1 MTVKYS
7 LIGDENG
14 QTLTV
19 IFSDGEVA
27 TVPAVHGGFKAV
39 LNYILTTEDD
49 DVDETWIKENLDII
63 LKAGTQLTQLSE
75 RVSLVGNRLLFDG
88 DEINQSIADHILR
101 LVSDS
106 DEDGWKPLVLFLEKV
121 QTNPSEASRESL
133 YSWLI
138 DREFTISGDGDF
150 IAYKGVQVGDNGESL
165 SINHGEAFVDGV
177 VHRGAIPNPNGS
189 VISMPRSGVNAN
201 VGIGCSTGLHAGTWD
216 YAHSFARGRVLT
228 VAINPRDVV
237 SVPSDCNFQKL
248 RVSRYTVLEE
258 TDVAYTTPTW
268 FAPTDDD
275 FLEDD
280 EDGWG
285 HDDGENDESESATWE
300 DSWKHDEEGR
310 LREIFDVEIWESPE
324 EIIEYLMEDR
334 EWGRDI
340 ATAVVYGTLEV
351 DDDGL
356 LLSEPEDD
364 GPELDD
370 TIAPV
375 VQSSWFTRY
384 SGGNPTP

>member
-7 LIGDENG
+7 LVGDENG

-19 IFSDGEVA
+19 VFSDGEVA

-49 DVDETWIKENLDII
+49 QVDERWIKENLDII
-63 LKAGTQLTQLSE
+63 FKAGTQLTQLSE
-75 RVSLVGNRLLFDG
+75 RVSLIGNRLLFDG

-101 LVSDS
+101 LVSES
-106 DEDGWKPLVLFLEKV
+106 DENGWKPLVLFLEKV

-133 YSWLI
+133 YSWLV
-138 DREFTISGDGDF
+138 DREFTISEDGDF
-150 IAYKGVQVGDNGESL
+150 IAYKGVQVGKDGESL

-258 TDVAYTTPTW
+258 TEVAYTTPTF
-268 FAPTDDD
+268 FASQDDD
-275 FLEDD
+275 FLDDD

-285 HDDGENDESESATWE
+285 NDEDDDNAEWEESWAHDTDGRIRKIYEVE
-300 DSWKHDEEGR
+300 DY
-310 LREIFDVEIWESPE
+310 ESPE
-324 EIIEYLMEDR
+324 EIIEYLIADRFWDR
-334 EWGRDI
+334 EI
-340 ATAVVYGTLEV
+340 ATGVVYGTVPV
-351 DDDGL
+351 DGEGRL
-356 LLSEPEDD
+356 ASEEEDD

-370 TIAPV
+370 TIAPE
-375 VQSSWFTRY
+375 SATSWFTRY
-384 SGGNPTP
+384 TDGNLTP